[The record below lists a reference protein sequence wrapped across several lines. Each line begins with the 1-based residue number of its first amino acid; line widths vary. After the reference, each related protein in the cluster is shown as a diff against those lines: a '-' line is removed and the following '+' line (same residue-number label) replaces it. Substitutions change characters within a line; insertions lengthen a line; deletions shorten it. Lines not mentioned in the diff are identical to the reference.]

1 MSISEVRISIGWVQ
15 LGSMPGKWT
24 STVRNCS
31 TSQCFVRRRQEGPPG
46 DRKRQPGLPE
56 RHPAAFF
63 GAVQDRSLF
72 DPVRMRA
79 DV

>member
-1 MSISEVRISIGWVQ
+1 MVTVVGRA
-15 LGSMPGKWT
+15 LGGAFAEADI
-24 STVRNCS
+24 
-31 TSQCFVRRRQEGPPG
+31 QDRRAGVSSAARTERAAG

-72 DPVRMRA
+72 DPVRKRA